1 MPDKIRISVSHN
13 KGTRFFALSP
23 KRKNLVILS
32 LLLGL
37 GSFTL
42 SAFGLHYFYQKQQ
55 ASELAIAQL
64 QVQNGELNNLIIE
77 NNDSNY
83 ELTQQLEAKENEFI
97 VISQRVEDVES
108 VLGLQDISEED
119 TLLSEK
125 TLEQRLDVAA
135 IDSAVRATMF
145 RLIPN
150 DTPIDFIRNS
160 SSFGKRTNPISGKR
174 QRHLGQDLTCKR
186 GTEIYAPAD
195 GVVELA
201 RPSKKGYGN
210 LLKVQHSFGF
220 MTMYA
225 HLQKFKVRSGQFVK
239 KGDLIA
245 TCGNT
250 GNSTGPHLHYEV
262 RFLGRVLNPQ
272 SFIDWTPESF
282 ESLFEKER
290 SVKWTPLVEI
300 MNNIVKLQL
309 KLTQKPTVEQIEAI
323 NTVKAEQQSTTKLIQ

>member
-64 QVQNGELNNLIIE
+64 QVQNGVLNNLIIE

-239 KGDLIA
+239 KGELIA

-272 SFIDWTPESF
+272 PFIDWTPERF
-282 ESLFEKER
+282 DSLFEKER

-300 MNNIVKLQL
+300 MNNMVKLQL

-323 NTVKAEQQSTTKLIQ
+323 NTVKAEQQSTTKLTQ

>member
-300 MNNIVKLQL
+300 MNNMVKLQL